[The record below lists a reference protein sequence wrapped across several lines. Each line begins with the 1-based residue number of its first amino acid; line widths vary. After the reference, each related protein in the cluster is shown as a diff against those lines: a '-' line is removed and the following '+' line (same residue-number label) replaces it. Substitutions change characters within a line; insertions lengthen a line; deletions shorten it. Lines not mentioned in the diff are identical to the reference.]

1 MFQRYGEV
9 LAVQGLSVQGL
20 SFAYGRKATPIFDN
34 FDLQITTGK
43 TVLLGQ
49 NGAGKSTLLNL
60 FGDVFRADKGTIS
73 LDGVAKTRSTQRAYR
88 SAISLLPQSIPVI
101 DGFTVEESVR
111 YAAWLKGCTDT
122 QAGLRAPEV
131 LELVGLL
138 PKLGRKAS
146 SLSGGELRRLG
157 IAQALAHNARVVLL
171 DEPSAGLD
179 PIQQGDLRA
188 LLAQLDPEIT
198 LVVSTHQTQDIS
210 SIYDQVLVLDAGR
223 ILWQG
228 SVQDFTASVPDHLPQ
243 YLHAEWAFEA
253 LIKGNKD
260 AP

>member
-1 MFQRYGEV
+1 
-9 LAVQGLSVQGL
+9 
-20 SFAYGRKATPIFDN
+20 
-34 FDLQITTGK
+34 
-43 TVLLGQ
+43 
-49 NGAGKSTLLNL
+49 
-60 FGDVFRADKGTIS
+60 
-73 LDGVAKTRSTQRAYR
+73 
-88 SAISLLPQSIPVI
+88 
-101 DGFTVEESVR
+101 
-111 YAAWLKGCTDT
+111 
-122 QAGLRAPEV
+122 